1 MVDLKKYPFPPGYN
15 AQSLPDFI
23 DDVINFYSD
32 QTAWNDSVSEC
43 LMAIKS
49 FTIQREKQHEHDRYD
64 QGGRCAEQHNTD
76 SFEQQEHSQQHDPS
90 PKSEFPSSLVGK
102 YPSQRT
108 RENVHHTEQTG
119 YQARFFDPEF
129 EIVNKV

>member
-49 FTIQREKQHEHDRYD
+49 FTIQREKQHEQREKELDALINNLEYRLK
-64 QGGRCAEQHNTD
+64 AIENWAVV
-76 SFEQQEHSQQHDPS
+76 EPS
-90 PKSEFPSSLVGK
+90 YKEKLSK
-102 YPSQRT
+102 
-108 RENVHHTEQTG
+108 HH
-119 YQARFFDPEF
+119 
-129 EIVNKV
+129 